1 MIYLSH
7 MHDAQ
12 KAYFAQAYK
21 TGTDLWSTQNFF
33 EHITPLLKELAP
45 QAFILDVGIG
55 RGKMVPLLVDRGFRI
70 IGIDVIEDIV
80 SKVNEEI
87 KNRHIEKSARVMTA
101 SVLDIPFANESFDAV
116 IDIGLAQH
124 LLQQDFATYAQEV
137 SRVLKPGGYILS
149 IQFAKETQK
158 YLTWYPKSSDMNTFE
173 RDGVSYT
180 FFTKE
185 EHHGL
190 YPDTSIISET
200 LVPIDSLQDE
210 LVRVMILQ
218 K

>member
-21 TGTDLWSTQNFF
+21 TGTDSWSTQQFF
-33 EHITPLLKELAP
+33 EYITPLLKELAP
-45 QAFILDVGIG
+45 QSFILDVGIG
-55 RGKMVPLLVDRGFRI
+55 RGKTLPFLVERGFRV
-70 IGIDVIEDIV
+70 IGIDVIEEIV
-80 SKVNEEI
+80 RKVNEEI
-87 KNRHIEKSARVMTA
+87 KNRHIEKSARAVTA

-116 IDIGLAQH
+116 IDIGLVQH
-124 LLQQDFATYAQEV
+124 LLPEDRETYTREV
-137 SRVLKPGGYILS
+137 SRILKSGGYILS
-149 IQFAKETQK
+149 VQFAKETQK

-185 EHHGL
+185 EQQGL
-190 YPDTSIISET
+190 YPDTSVISEV
-200 LVPIDSLQDE
+200 LVPIDTAQE
-210 LVRVMILQ
+210 EYVRVMILQ